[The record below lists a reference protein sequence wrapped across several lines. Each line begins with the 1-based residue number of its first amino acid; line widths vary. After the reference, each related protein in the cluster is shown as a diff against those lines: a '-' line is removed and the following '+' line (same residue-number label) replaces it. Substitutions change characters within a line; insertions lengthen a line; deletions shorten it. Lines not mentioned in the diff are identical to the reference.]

1 MLGRR
6 LDRYVTSLYLWHL
19 AVCFLAVL
27 GLYVVVDTFAHL
39 DDFSKQ
45 GALAEQVRAVVTYH
59 AYQIPVLVGQFLP
72 VVVLLAGIIAVGRLS
87 TYNEINAMKAA
98 GVSIHR
104 ILLPVFLA
112 SFGVGLLGM
121 ADQELLVP
129 SLEGDILQIRGSVL
143 KGRDVYRDLFAYDSK
158 ERTGVMVQ
166 TLLNSAYGF
175 NLQTVEVRPR
185 QPAAGSERP
194 SLPSLRAARAVWVD
208 RWAFLFDGATPASA
222 AEARPFRART
232 VLVDVAAAEFSPPL
246 EPQAQ
251 LADGTRAHVVGAQLD
266 GKPVDLVF
274 AAWEPISRQRMI
286 LRGQITGVYRDS
298 PPGASTAD
306 SGHAPAPIDVVC
318 ALWLD
323 GQWLGRAQT
332 YRQIS
337 PEKRELIVYDGDP
350 LPLSLPPQELIQSR
364 TDPTLKSIPELY
376 RLARRV
382 PSISQ
387 RLLIDVYTRLAFPLA
402 NVALLLVAIPLLFQQ
417 EGGKSTLLG
426 TGLASFVG
434 MSYYVVSYAFLAIG
448 RDPDGIFGGLPWLA
462 AWLPILLFGIAGAI
476 LLWNMDT

>member
-6 LDRYVTSLYLWHL
+6 LDRYVTSFYLWHL

-39 DDFSKQ
+39 DDFSEQ
-45 GALAEQVRAVVTYH
+45 EALTEQVRAVLTYH
-59 AYQIPVLVGQFLP
+59 VYQIPVLVGQFLP
-72 VVVLLAGIIAVGRLS
+72 VVVLLGGITAVGRLS
-87 TYNEINAMKAA
+87 AYNEINAMKAA

-104 ILLPVFLA
+104 TLLPVFLA
-112 SFGVGLLGM
+112 SFAVGLLGM

-129 SLEGDILQIRGSVL
+129 SIEGDILQVRESAL
-143 KGRDVYRDLFAYDSK
+143 EGRDVYRDLFAYDSK
-158 ERTGVMVQ
+158 ERMSVTMQ
-166 TLLNSAYGF
+166 SLLNSAYGF
-175 NLQTVEVRPR
+175 DLQAVELRPR
-185 QPAAGSERP
+185 QPAAGAERP

-208 RWAFLFDGATPASA
+208 RWAFIFDGATLAPAA
-222 AEARPFRART
+222 QARPFRART
-232 VLVDVAAAEFSPPL
+232 VLVDVAAAKFSPPL

-251 LADGTRAHVVGAQLD
+251 LADGTPAHAVGAQFD
-266 GKPVDLVF
+266 GHPVDLVF
-274 AAWEPISRQRMI
+274 AACEPISHQRMI
-286 LRGQITGVYRDS
+286 LRGQITDVCRDTL
-298 PPGASTAD
+298 PGAAAAD
-306 SGHAPAPIDVVC
+306 SGRAPAPIDVTC
-318 ALWLD
+318 ALWLH

-337 PEKRELIVYDGDP
+337 PDKRELIVYDGTP

-387 RLLIDVYTRLAFPLA
+387 RLLIEVYTRLAFPLA
-402 NVALLLVAIPLLFQQ
+402 NVVLLLVAVPLLFQQ

-434 MSYYVVSYAFLAIG
+434 MSYYVVSYAFQAIG